1 MGTREGDEADIES
14 LVTHSTEGNRL
25 HEYFMGFVCILPHIH
40 NMIVL
45 LDFFFLA
52 RVQLSDI
59 WHSVYFKYTE
69 ANCAHTEADKCRAIT
84 MAISDCLWSLVAD
97 DQSEWVLVTE
107 L

>member
-14 LVTHSTEGNRL
+14 LVKHSTEGNRL

-40 NMIVL
+40 NMSVL

-59 WHSVYFKYTE
+59 WHLVYFKYTE

-84 MAISDCLWSLVAD
+84 MAISDCLWSLVAY